1 MVLKLKKFMIFS
13 ALIFIQVQP
22 NAALAE
28 LIDGD
33 LAEEQAAEKE
43 ELHKMRNEMKDINS
57 EIDDAMKKM
66 GEIQRKASTGEINC
80 REFHLLVKE
89 KELDVGG
96 GKTAHALT
104 YNERLPGPAIR
115 VLQGEPVRIILHNNS
130 KTATSLYLHGLKLPH
145 SVSGLPRKDQGI
157 VAPNAAFAY
166 QFVADKAGT
175 FWYYPQ
181 IIHSKQKD
189 NGLYGMLIV
198 EPQHPS
204 TRAPQQD
211 IALVFSQALAKKSA
225 QAAGQNQGSA
235 LSNTYLVNGKT
246 APDIP
251 PIELRHGERVRLRLL
266 NASKEAIPLHLSGH
280 HFEIVSTNGSDP
292 LEPHVF
298 RDTITLQPGDR
309 VDADFMADNPGVWSF
324 GSLLSSQSKG
334 EGQAP
339 AGYAMV
345 VRYSEHAHK

>member
-1 MVLKLKKFMIFS
+1 MVLNLKRFLLLSTLF
-13 ALIFIQVQP
+13 LLQVQP

-66 GEIQRKASTGEINC
+66 GEIQRKASSSELNC

-96 GKTAHALT
+96 GKTAHCLT
-104 YNERLPGPAIR
+104 YNEHLPGPTIR
-115 VLQGEPVRIILHNNS
+115 VMQGEPVRIILHNNS

-157 VAPNAAFAY
+157 VAPNAGFAY
-166 QFVADKAGT
+166 QFVPEKAGT

-198 EPQHPS
+198 DPQHPS

-211 IALVFSQALAKKSA
+211 IALVFSQAMAKKST
-225 QAAGQNQGSA
+225 QATNATNASGSGSA
-235 LSNTYLVNGKT
+235 SNTYLVNGKT

-251 PIELRHGERVRLRLL
+251 PIELRQGERVRMRLL

-298 RDTITLQPGDR
+298 RDTISLQPGDR

-345 VRYSEHAHK
+345 VRYAGK

>member
-1 MVLKLKKFMIFS
+1 MILFALVLFQI
-13 ALIFIQVQP
+13 QP

-66 GEIQRKASTGEINC
+66 GEIQRKAQTSEMNC
-80 REFHLLVKE
+80 REFHLIVKE
-89 KELDVGG
+89 KELDIGG
-96 GKTAHALT
+96 GKTAHTLT
-104 YNERLPGPAIR
+104 YNERIPGPTIR
-115 VLQGEPVRIILHNNS
+115 VIQGEPVRITLHNNS
-130 KTATSLYLHGLKLPH
+130 KSATSLYLHGLKLPH

-157 VAPNAAFAY
+157 VAPNTAFAY
-166 QFVADKAGT
+166 QFVPDKAGT

-211 IALVFSQALAKKSA
+211 IALVFSQTLAKKSA
-225 QAAGQNQGSA
+225 QPGGAAGVASSSA
-235 LSNTYLVNGKT
+235 SASNTYLVNGKT
-246 APDIP
+246 APDIA
-251 PIELRHGERVRLRLL
+251 PIELRQGERIRLRLL

-280 HFEIVSTNGSDP
+280 HFEIVATNGSDP

-298 RDTITLQPGDR
+298 RDTISLQPGDR

>member
-1 MVLKLKKFMIFS
+1 MVLNLKRFLVLS
-13 ALIFIQVQP
+13 ALLTLQAVP
-22 NAALAE
+22 NTAMAQ

-66 GEIQRKASTGEINC
+66 GEIQRKASSGELNC

-96 GKTAHALT
+96 GKTAHSLT
-104 YNERLPGPAIR
+104 YNERVPGPTIR
-115 VLQGEPVRIILHNNS
+115 VMQGEPVRIILHNSS

-166 QFVADKAGT
+166 QFVPEKAGT

-198 EPQHPS
+198 DPQHPS
-204 TRAPQQD
+204 SRAPQQD
-211 IALVFSQALAKKSA
+211 IALVFSQTMAKSSS
-225 QAAGQNQGSA
+225 GSA
-235 LSNTYLVNGKT
+235 SASNTYLVNGKT

-251 PIELRHGERVRLRLL
+251 PIELRNGERVRLRLL

-280 HFEIVSTNGSDP
+280 HFEIVSINGGDP

-298 RDTITLQPGDR
+298 RDTISLQPADR
-309 VDADFMADNPGVWSF
+309 VDADFIADNPGVWSF

-334 EGQAP
+334 DGQAP

-345 VRYSEHAHK
+345 VRYAGK